1 MAEPL
6 TTLSEELRVE
16 EPLAAPRERPS
27 ELLGRRGFRRVY
39 AAVVASEL
47 GDAFQYVALMWFALR
62 AGGPLGVLAVR
73 LADSVPALVFGFHGG
88 ALADRL
94 DRRRVMVAADL
105 VRGCVLVPV
114 AIAGLTGNL
123 PLWGLVLAAF
133 ALTTG
138 ASYFDPAYGALL
150 PALVDRRNVQQAN
163 ALVRASTEAVT
174 VAGWAGA
181 AGLLAVL
188 PLSGFFALNAASFF
202 VSAGLLFSIRVAGP
216 GPVTGPAAAPQLR
229 AGIAA
234 LRPLPALG
242 VAVLVLG
249 VAVTISSGT
258 WIVGVPQLVRHTL
271 GHGAG
276 AFSLVASGYAVGSIL
291 GAAALS
297 RRPVRRK
304 ALASLLAW
312 TLYLPAYG
320 TFALA
325 HSLGAAIAGAAGC
338 GLGQGSAW
346 VLLNSAAQEQV
357 PDGVLGRVMGLI
369 ALVHRGAHATG
380 LVFVAPLFAV
390 VGTQVVFG
398 GAAIAIAAVGLA
410 GAAAAV
416 VLARRQA
423 AFAAGA

>member
-1 MAEPL
+1 M
-6 TTLSEELRVE
+6 
-16 EPLAAPRERPS
+16 
-27 ELLGRRGFRRVY
+27 
-39 AAVVASEL
+39 
-47 GDAFQYVALMWFALR
+47 
-62 AGGPLGVLAVR
+62 
-73 LADSVPALVFGFHGG
+73 
-88 ALADRL
+88 
-94 DRRRVMVAADL
+94 
-105 VRGCVLVPV
+105 
-114 AIAGLTGNL
+114 
-123 PLWGLVLAAF
+123 
-133 ALTTG
+133 
-138 ASYFDPAYGALL
+138 
-150 PALVDRRNVQQAN
+150 
-163 ALVRASTEAVT
+163 
-174 VAGWAGA
+174 
-181 AGLLAVL
+181 
-188 PLSGFFALNAASFF
+188 
-202 VSAGLLFSIRVAGP
+202 
-216 GPVTGPAAAPQLR
+216 
-229 AGIAA
+229 
-234 LRPLPALG
+234 
-242 VAVLVLG
+242 
-249 VAVTISSGT
+249 
-258 WIVGVPQLVRHTL
+258 
-271 GHGAG
+271 
-276 AFSLVASGYAVGSIL
+276 
-291 GAAALS
+291 
-297 RRPVRRK
+297 RRK